1 MTSLSQSME
10 STTVSFSVVLG
21 LKKYSQR
28 VDCFMGAVHCG
39 HVIWTRVVEHRV
51 PIGQHQYSAGTDVK
65 DAHWITHEQ
74 GDDGRHTA
82 LKQGS
87 DVLEKSAGAGKTGAQ
102 AQPSQASGGG
112 AQLRIQGLNVS
123 ATIWKLHSPK
133 IRQAT
138 HASTSTCCYSQKVC
152 PLQNSYAEIHSQ
164 CDRVGRSEL
173 WNPQKRD

>member
-1 MTSLSQSME
+1 MFAPVILCMPSDKKKKTISTTSSHTQKLTMTSLSQSME

-82 LKQGS
+82 LKQCS

-102 AQPSQASGGG
+102 AQPSQASVEG
-112 AQLRIQGLNVS
+112 A
-123 ATIWKLHSPK
+123 HSSGY
-133 IRQAT
+133 RA
-138 HASTSTCCYSQKVC
+138 
-152 PLQNSYAEIHSQ
+152 
-164 CDRVGRSEL
+164 
-173 WNPQKRD
+173 